1 MKSQRVGHD
10 CATEHALYTLISLK
24 NQNQSKQLFQQ
35 RGLGSQSSA
44 DLNSGLQ
51 APCEGDWGLRGAGAP
66 QGRYD
71 PTPLPPGPSA
81 GCRPLP
87 HSSRQR
93 EMSNN
98 KQQWSAV
105 LLILFALI
113 STLILCSPNSA
124 SEASHYSSLWG
135 RIRQLVNLK
144 KWGITDSYIP
154 ILAYK
159 TRPSRC
165 HQCDCHQLQPPA
177 RNQTGP

>member
-10 CATEHALYTLISLK
+10 CATERALYTLISLK
-24 NQNQSKQLFQQ
+24 NQNQSKQLFRQW
-35 RGLGSQSSA
+35 GLGSQSSA

-51 APCEGDWGLRGAGAP
+51 APCEGAWGLRGAGAP
-66 QGRYD
+66 QGRCD
-71 PTPLPPGPSA
+71 PTPLPPGPPA
-81 GCRPLP
+81 GCRSLP

-98 KQQWSAV
+98 KQQRSAA

-113 STLILCSPNSA
+113 TTLILCSPNSA
-124 SEASHYSSLWG
+124 SEASHYSSLRG
-135 RIRQLVNLK
+135 QIRQLVNLK
-144 KWGITDSYIP
+144 KWGITDGYIP
-154 ILAYK
+154 ILTHK
-159 TRPSRC
+159 TLPSWC